1 MPSVYMLP
9 TCITTAGLPMYL
21 PDITLP
27 TRMAFSTNIHIYVND
42 LVGGLH
48 VGNHTLISYLNE
60 VQMRFIT
67 ALGFPSLIVDNAIT
81 FNNEIAVQYQR
92 EARYGDVLTVQA
104 HIDLLEERQYRIV
117 YAIQNQHNK
126 TVLHAQ
132 MGMVFVDQSTGRRCD
147 VPTAFHDAWK
157 RFDRA

>member
-1 MPSVYMLP
+1 
-9 TCITTAGLPMYL
+9 MYL
-21 PDITLP
+21 PDVALP
-27 TRMAFSTNIHIYVND
+27 DRMAFTTSLTIYIND

-60 VQMRFIT
+60 TQMRFLT
-67 ALGFPSLIVDNAIT
+67 ALGFPTLIVDGAIT

-104 HIDLLEERQYRIV
+104 HIDPLEDRQYRIL
-117 YAIQNQHNK
+117 YHMQNQHGK
-126 TVLHAQ
+126 TVLKAQ

-147 VPTAFHDAWK
+147 VPQTFRDAWMK
-157 RFDRA
+157 LSGT

>member
-1 MPSVYMLP
+1 
-9 TCITTAGLPMYL
+9 MYL
-21 PDITLP
+21 PDIVLP
-27 TRMAFSTNIHIYVND
+27 EKMAFSTTLAIYIND

-48 VGNHTLISYLNE
+48 VGNHTLVSYLNE

-67 ALGFPSLIVDNAIT
+67 ALGFPTLIVDNSIT

-104 HIDLLEERQYRIV
+104 HIDPLEDRQYRIV
-117 YAIQNQHNK
+117 YHIQNQHGK
-126 TVLHAQ
+126 TVLKAQ

-147 VPTAFHDAWK
+147 VPASFRTAWHTFA
-157 RFDRA
+157 AQ

>member
-1 MPSVYMLP
+1 
-9 TCITTAGLPMYL
+9 MYL

-27 TRMAFSTNIHIYVND
+27 DNMAFSTDLTIYIND

-67 ALGFPSLIVDNAIT
+67 ALGFPTLIVDNSIT
-81 FNNEIAVQYQR
+81 FNNELAVQYRR
-92 EARYGDVLTVQA
+92 EARYGDTLTVQA
-104 HIDLLEERQYRIV
+104 HIDPLETNQYRIL
-117 YAIQNQHNK
+117 YHMQNQHGK
-126 TVLHAQ
+126 TVLTAQ

-147 VPTAFHDAWK
+147 VPDAFSKAWQDFSA
-157 RFDRA
+157 R

>member
-1 MPSVYMLP
+1 MYIDD
-9 TCITTAGLPMYL
+9 ITT
-21 PDITLP
+21 PDS
-27 TRMAFSTNIHIYVND
+27 MAFSTTLTIYVND

-67 ALGFPSLIVDNAIT
+67 ALGFPTLIVENAIT

-92 EARYGDVLTVQA
+92 EARYRDTLTVQA
-104 HIDLLEERQYRIV
+104 HIDPLEERQYRIL
-117 YAIQNQHNK
+117 YHMQNQHGK
-126 TVLHAQ
+126 TVLKAQ

-147 VPTAFHDAWK
+147 VPAVFRTSWENFSDAAGK
-157 RFDRA
+157 A

>member
-1 MPSVYMLP
+1 
-9 TCITTAGLPMYL
+9 MYIDDINT
-21 PDITLP
+21 PDH
-27 TRMAFSTNIHIYVND
+27 MAFSTALHIYVND

-67 ALGFPSLIVDNAIT
+67 ALGFPTLVVENAIT

-92 EARYGDVLTVQA
+92 EARYRDTLTVQA
-104 HIDLLEERQYRIV
+104 HIDPLEDRQYRIL
-117 YAIQNQHNK
+117 YHMQNQHGK
-126 TVLHAQ
+126 TVLKAQ

-147 VPTAFHDAWK
+147 VPAAFRTAWENFSATARK
-157 RFDRA
+157 A